1 MFQKIAVQI
10 YMKRTFNFVM
20 GIFVNRV
27 TEKFCNFVAFHMD
40 EGRFGGS
47 VTSDFAFHITSPH
60 FYSECYKVLL
70 SYIQTFVMK
79 SLILSYI
86 ENSTL

>member
-10 YMKRTFNFVM
+10 YMRRTFNSVM

-47 VTSDFAFHITSPH
+47 VTSDFAFHFPSPH
-60 FYSECYKVLL
+60 FYSEFNKVLVKYKHL
-70 SYIQTFVMK
+70 
-79 SLILSYI
+79 
-86 ENSTL
+86 